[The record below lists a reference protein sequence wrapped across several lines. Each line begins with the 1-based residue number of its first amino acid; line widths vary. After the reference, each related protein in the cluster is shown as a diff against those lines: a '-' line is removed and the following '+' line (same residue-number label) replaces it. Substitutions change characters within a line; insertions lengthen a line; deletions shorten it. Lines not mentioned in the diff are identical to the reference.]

1 MPLKKEALSNIYS
14 QQRNCVTIQKQG
26 VAAAF
31 RLRDIMKSHIQEA
44 QAKACGYQI
53 SSIIPNWG
61 KKRHKSSMSELYA
74 IGLQQN
80 EKLGGLLN
88 HG

>member
-1 MPLKKEALSNIYS
+1 
-14 QQRNCVTIQKQG
+14 
-26 VAAAF
+26 
-31 RLRDIMKSHIQEA
+31 MKSHIQEA